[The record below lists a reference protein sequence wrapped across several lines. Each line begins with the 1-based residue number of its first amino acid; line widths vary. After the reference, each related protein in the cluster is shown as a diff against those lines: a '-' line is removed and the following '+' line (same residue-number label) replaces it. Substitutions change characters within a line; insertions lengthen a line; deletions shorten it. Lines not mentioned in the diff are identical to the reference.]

1 MLDRIIY
8 KKTTLACLAFILL
21 SLLGAAFYGLLFEKA
36 SSSGKTQQS
45 KTQSSKVKTA
55 RVMANGDILSIMV
68 FMAVL
73 SRLMGLM
80 ILNLSLSMPKTGF
93 QVQIWQ
99 LVTMKERLV
108 QIIL

>member
-1 MLDRIIY
+1 MLNRLIY

-21 SLLGAAFYGLLFEKA
+21 SLLGAAFYGLLFGKA
-36 SSSGKTQQS
+36 SPSDKTQQS
-45 KTQSSKVKTA
+45 KAQSSKVKTA
-55 RVMANGDILSIMV
+55 RVMANEIFLSIMV

-73 SRLMGLM
+73 SRLMELM

-99 LVTMKERLV
+99 LVTTREQSV
-108 QIIL
+108 QIIR

>member
-1 MLDRIIY
+1 MDYYLRR
-8 KKTTLACLAFILL
+8 LVQVVRL
-21 SLLGAAFYGLLFEKA
+21 SNQKLSQVK
-36 SSSGKTQQS
+36 S
-45 KTQSSKVKTA
+45 KQ
-55 RVMANGDILSIMV
+55 RVSWQMEIFLSIMV

>member
-1 MLDRIIY
+1 MAYYLGRLVQV
-8 KKTTLACLAFILL
+8 TRL
-21 SLLGAAFYGLLFEKA
+21 SNQKLSQVK
-36 SSSGKTQQS
+36 S
-45 KTQSSKVKTA
+45 KQ
-55 RVMANGDILSIMV
+55 RVSWQMEIFLSIMV